1 MKKRG
6 GFFIVIAAAILLE
19 LISGIQY
26 SYLHNLLAQELEKR
40 AETELVMKAMITK
53 STINLSERMLKS
65 HIYNMKR
72 DINNPDSVSMLAK
85 WIVKM
90 HPTLEGCGIAFKPYF
105 YPNKGRLYE
114 PYAQRTDSGIVL
126 RQLSSSAYN
135 YTKEGFYTSTFGE
148 KTARWTGPY
157 QDPIEKKKVISY
169 SLPLWDHELK
179 PIGVA
184 CMDILA
190 DKLGDTLNHRNFYPS
205 SYVLLMA
212 EDGHLLAGPS
222 DARLKADVE
231 HVIRIVNDSTY
242 EWTDSRNGSSNIAT
256 FHDVDGDKAYVFSIH
271 MKGDPKWKLAVVYYD
286 DEVYGIL
293 RHIRLTMFFLMM
305 VAFGILGFIVY
316 RFFKNIKRLQ
326 QTQLTNERIGNELRI
341 AREIQARMLV
351 KKWPPFP
358 ERVDIDIYGT
368 LEPAREV
375 GGDLYDFF
383 IRDEKLF
390 FCIGDVCGKSIPAAL
405 LMSVTQALFRSSSSH
420 DNNPARIM
428 HNINKILCIDNT
440 TNMFITMFI
449 GVLDL
454 PTGRLRFCNAG
465 HESPFVLDNDK
476 VVLLEPHAH
485 LPLAVFPETRYEEE
499 SCMLPAGSTLMLY
512 TDGLTEAMNAN
523 REMFGIQ
530 RITALLEKTVRDRSQ
545 EPFNTM
551 TLLNKISEEV
561 RKFVGMAEPS
571 DDLTMLAIRYTP
583 VSDESTLD
591 ESITLK
597 NDLHEVAKLSSFVK
611 SITERLLTDKPEAK
625 KLRLAVEEVVVNAMS
640 YAYPPRTEGEIIVRC
655 VAGNQRIKF
664 YIIDRGTPFDPT
676 ETGKADTKLSAEERP
691 IGGLG
696 LLLVRELTDTINY
709 ERIDDKNI
717 LTLTL
722 NIEQ

>member
-390 FCIGDVCGKSIPAAL
+390 FCIGDVSGKCVPASLVMA
-405 LMSVTQALFRSSSSH
+405 VTRSLFRNIAAHTTEPNHMVKGINESLSE
-420 DNNPARIM
+420 NNE
-428 HNINKILCIDNT
+428 
-440 TNMFITMFI
+440 TNMFVTLFI
-449 GVLDL
+449 GVIDL
-454 PTGRLRFCNAG
+454 ATGVMNYSNAG
-465 HESPFVLDNDK
+465 HDMPLLLADGEVI
-476 VVLLEPHAH
+476 LLECDPNI
-485 LPLAVFPETRYEEE
+485 
-499 SCMLPAGSTLMLY
+499 PAGVMPDWEYTCQQIQIHPGSTIFLY
-512 TDGLTEAMNAN
+512 TDGLNEA
-523 REMFGIQ
+523 EDISHQQFGME
-530 RITALLEKTVRDRSQ
+530 RVMETAKAAGNVPQDLIAA
-545 EPFNTM
+545 M
-551 TLLNKISEEV
+551 TSAVKQ
-561 RKFVGMAEPS
+561 FVGEAEQS
-571 DDLTMLAIRYTP
+571 DDLTMFAIQVR
-583 VSDESTLD
+583 D
-591 ESITLK
+591 
-597 NDLHEVAKLSSFVK
+597 K
-611 SITERLLTDKPEAK
+611 SK
-625 KLRLAVEEVVVNAMS
+625 
-640 YAYPPRTEGEIIVRC
+640 C
-655 VAGNQRIKF
+655 Q
-664 YIIDRGTPFDPT
+664 
-676 ETGKADTKLSAEERP
+676 
-691 IGGLG
+691 
-696 LLLVRELTDTINY
+696 
-709 ERIDDKNI
+709 
-717 LTLTL
+717 
-722 NIEQ
+722 Q